1 MRDRQTVSADELKAL
16 DIYWRAANYLGAA
29 QIYLREN
36 CLLQEPLQPEHIK
49 PRLLGHWGT
58 VPGINFVYTHLNR
71 LITQTK
77 QSVLLVTGPGHG
89 APANL
94 ANLYL
99 EGTLAKFY
107 PELVL
112 TKDGLTCFVSQF
124 SMPGGFPSHLSP
136 ATPGCIH
143 EGGELG
149 YALATAFGAAFD
161 NPDLIVACIVGD
173 GEAETG
179 PTATAWHGTKYLN
192 PACDGAVLPIL
203 HLNGYKISSG
213 TIFGAMSDEEL
224 LSLFRGYGY
233 EVEIVNAGGDTI
245 EERASV
251 HRQMA
256 AALDSAHTVIRNIQQ
271 TARVSSAQERPRY
284 PMLILRSPKGWT
296 CPKELDGKTL
306 ENSFRSHQV
315 PIDKPQDNPEHLDL
329 LSRWLLSYRPD
340 ELFDSEGRPDPQLL
354 ASCPTG
360 DLRIGM
366 NVHAY
371 GGNLRRELRLPDFQR
386 YAVTVNQHGAIRGS
400 DTFRLGEYLRD
411 VLRMNEADDGTTANF
426 RVFCPDE
433 LMSNKLGAI
442 FEATSRQFAWPAN
455 SQDEHIGSEGRVLE
469 VLSEHTCQ
477 GWLQGY
483 LLTGRHGLFPCY
495 EAFAP
500 IVDSMMNQYAKFL
513 KVSAEIEWR
522 KPVAS
527 LTYLL
532 SSEGWRQDHNGYSHQ
547 GPGFINSLLT
557 KKADHVRIYLPPD
570 TNCLLSTI
578 NHCLT
583 STDKINLV
591 IASKQRMPQWL
602 SMDEADEHCRK
613 GATIWRWA
621 STDNGEEPDVVLAAS
636 GVYPTN
642 ELLAAAWL
650 LRDELPDLRVR
661 VVNVTDLLILQTES
675 FHPHGLTPEAFDSLF
690 TANKPVIFNFHGYP
704 VAVKQLLFHRP
715 AFPRFQINGY
725 IEEGTTT
732 TPFDLFVQNL
742 ASRYHVV
749 VQAVRAVAEMNS
761 NVAAQSDSIVS
772 HYEEKLIAHHDY
784 IRKHGEDMPEI
795 VDWQWS

>member
-1 MRDRQTVSADELKAL
+1 MKDTYSLTTDEVNAL
-16 DIYWRAANYLGAA
+16 EMYWRAANYLGAA
-29 QIYLREN
+29 QIYLRDN
-36 CLLQEPLQPEHIK
+36 CLLEESLKPEHIK

-58 VPGINFVYTHLNR
+58 VPGINFIYTHLNR
-71 LITQTK
+71 LIRQTE

-99 EGTLAKFY
+99 EGTLAEFY
-107 PELVL
+107 PDLIQ
-112 TKDGLTCFVSQF
+112 TKEGLTRFVSQF
-124 SMPGGFPSHLSP
+124 SMPGGFPSHLTP

-149 YALATAFGAAFD
+149 YALATAFGAALD

-192 PACDGAVLPIL
+192 PARDGAVLPVL
-203 HLNGYKISSG
+203 HLNGYKISST
-213 TIFGAMSDEEL
+213 TIFSAMSDEEL
-224 LSLFRGYGY
+224 HDLFRGYGY
-233 EVEIVNAGGDTI
+233 LVEIVYAHGDSSEGR
-245 EERASV
+245 EEA

-256 AALDSAHTVIRNIQQ
+256 AAIEKAHTAIRDIQQ
-271 TARVSSAQERPRY
+271 RARNEEIVQRPRF
-284 PMLILRSPKGWT
+284 PMLIMRSPKGWT
-296 CPKELDGKTL
+296 CPKKLDGKPL

-315 PIDKPQDNPEHLDL
+315 PVPEPQKNSEHLVL
-329 LSRWLLSYRPD
+329 LEEWLRSYRP
-340 ELFDSEGRPDPQLL
+340 EKLFDSEGRPDAQLL
-354 ASCPTG
+354 ATCPTG
-360 DLRIGM
+360 SLRIGM
-366 NVHAY
+366 NPHAY
-371 GGNLRRELRLPDFQR
+371 GGRLRHELRLPDFYQ
-386 YAVTVNQHGAIRGS
+386 YAVSVTEPGALRGS
-400 DTFRLGEYLRD
+400 DTAKLGEYLSD
-411 VLRMNEADDGTTANF
+411 VMRLNESSEDAAANF
-426 RVFCPDE
+426 RIFCPDE
-433 LMSNKLGAI
+433 MTSNKLGAV
-442 FEATSRQFAWPAN
+442 FEATNRQFAWPVN
-455 SQDEHIGSEGRVLE
+455 LEDEHIGSGGRVLE
-469 VLSEHTCQ
+469 ILSEHTCQ

-513 KVSAEIEWR
+513 KLSSEIEWR

-547 GPGFINSLLT
+547 GPGFINNLLT
-557 KKADHVRIYLPPD
+557 KKAKHVRIYLPPD

-591 IASKQRMPQWL
+591 IASKQQMPQWL
-602 SMDEADEHCRK
+602 PVGEADEHCRK

-621 STDNGEEPDVVLAAS
+621 STFDGQHPDVVLAAS

-642 ELLAAAWL
+642 ELMAAAQL
-650 LRDELPDLRVR
+650 LRKELPNLRVR
-661 VVNVTDLLILQTES
+661 VVNVTDLLILQPDS
-675 FHPHGLTPEAFDSLF
+675 LHPHGLTPEAFEDLF
-690 TANKPVIFNFHGYP
+690 TADKPVIFNFHGYP
-704 VAVKQLLFHRP
+704 VAVKQLLFDRP
-715 AFPRFQINGY
+715 AFARFQINGY

-732 TPFDLFVQNL
+732 TPFDLCVQNL

-749 VQAVRAVAEMNS
+749 MQAVRAVAGFNF
-761 NVAAQSDSIVS
+761 NVEADAIASR
-772 HYEEKLIAHHDY
+772 YEEKLAEHHAY
-784 IRKHGEDMPEI
+784 IRTHGEDMPEI
-795 VDWQWS
+795 ANWL